1 MAQKRVHILTA
12 VNASSVSKAGGKFT
26 IKGVCGAVNDIVMN
40 GMLYPADQL
49 AKGVSTLN
57 GKPAPAG
64 HPKNAAG
71 QYISALNGE
80 ALLNAYIGSICT
92 NARHEGGKTL
102 VDVVVN
108 EAQARAHPEGLKLVE
123 RLDAAIAGNNADP
136 IHVSTGLFVDAITA
150 NGESLGKKYSRIATN
165 LQYDHLAIL
174 LNETGAGTPEE
185 GVGMFLNSE
194 GVEERVDCAVLSTNE
209 AGTAKAEKSLKDAIA
224 LHEKHMNG
232 TAPTTGA
239 DGEKSQMKMMRMMKA
254 ALDYLTGK
262 EEDAEQSDGN
272 SKNKPKG
279 KGMGGMK
286 MNADNQPADRRN
298 DGLTGW
304 LRKLLGNDS
313 TLSFDQISS
322 GLYALLPDGAWLQE
336 VFDRYAVWRD
346 RDGKFWR
353 QDYAVS
359 SETASVAWTSN
370 PVEVARR
377 VEYHPITNREDDPVK
392 ETIIA
397 ALNAA
402 GISGVAAM
410 TDAQLL
416 EAYNAV
422 QAKPHI
428 AALNAE
434 TAKLT
439 EANGKLAAF
448 ELAANA
454 AKETELSALATELA
468 ANTSLKP
475 EDFKAMGLERC
486 RELKA
491 NKKAAPVTPGT
502 PTGNAAGDEIDYDIN
517 ALGKE

>member
-1 MAQKRVHILTA
+1 MYKRQ
-12 VNASSVSKAGGKFT
+12 
-26 IKGVCGAVNDIVMN
+26 AVNDIVMN

-49 AKGVSTLN
+49 AKGVATLN

-64 HPKNAAG
+64 HPKNEAG

-108 EAQARAHPEGLKLVE
+108 EAQAKAHPDGAKLVE

-136 IHVSTGLFVDAITA
+136 IHVSTGLFVEAISA
-150 NGESLGKKYSRIATN
+150 NGESLGKKYDRIATN

-174 LNETGAGTPEE
+174 LNQTGAGTPEQ
-185 GVGMFLNSE
+185 GVGMFLNAE
-194 GVEERVDCAVLSTNE
+194 GTEEEVEAVAVNAE
-209 AGTAKAEKSLKDAIA
+209 PEDRRGAGLLAKANA
-224 LHEKHMNG
+224 LI
-232 TAPTTGA
+232 
-239 DGEKSQMKMMRMMKA
+239 
-254 ALDYLTGK
+254 
-262 EEDAEQSDGN
+262 
-272 SKNKPKG
+272 
-279 KGMGGMK
+279 
-286 MNADNQPADRRN
+286 RR
-298 DGLTGW
+298 
-304 LRKLLGNDS
+304 LLGNGNEV
-313 TLSFDQISS
+313 SFDQITS
-322 GLYALLPDGAWLQE
+322 GLYALLPEGAWLRD
-336 VFDRYAVWRD
+336 VFDRYAIWTD
-346 RDGKFWR
+346 RDGKYFS
-353 QDYAVS
+353 QDYSVS
-359 SETASVAWTSN
+359 SDGSVAFLGN

-377 VEYHPITNREDDPVK
+377 VEYHPITNRQEVDPVK

-454 AKETELSALATELA
+454 AKDTELTALATELA

-491 NKKAAPVTPGT
+491 NKKAAPVTPGAGGSEGDS
-502 PTGNAAGDEIDYDIN
+502 PMKGYDLNAIN
-517 ALGKE
+517 KEAK

>member
-1 MAQKRVHILTA
+1 MTKKRVHILTA
-12 VNASSVSKAGGKFT
+12 VNASAVSKEGGKFT

-49 AKGVSTLN
+49 AKGVATLN

-64 HPKNAAG
+64 HPKNSAG
-71 QYISALNGE
+71 QFISALNGE

-123 RLDAAIAGNNADP
+123 RLESAIAGNSSDP
-136 IHVSTGLFVDAITA
+136 IHVSTGLFVDPITA

-174 LNETGAGTPEE
+174 LNEQGAGTPEQ
-185 GVGMFLNSE
+185 GVGMFLN
-194 GVEERVDCAVLSTNE
+194 
-209 AGTAKAEKSLKDAIA
+209 
-224 LHEKHMNG
+224 
-232 TAPTTGA
+232 A
-239 DGEKSQMKMMRMMKA
+239 DGAEEQVEAVTVNAEPEDKRSAGLKA
-254 ALDYLTGK
+254 WLLRLV
-262 EEDAEQSDGN
+262 GN
-272 SKNKPKG
+272 G
-279 KGMGGMK
+279 
-286 MNADNQPADRRN
+286 AVD
-298 DGLTGW
+298 
-304 LRKLLGNDS
+304 
-313 TLSFDQISS
+313 LSFDQISS
-322 GLYALLPDGAWLQE
+322 GLYALLPEGAWLRD
-336 VFDRYAVWRD
+336 VYDRYVIWTD
-346 RDGKFWR
+346 RDGNHFR
-353 QDYAVS
+353 QDYSVGSDGSLAFSSDPQAVKR
-359 SETASVAWTSN
+359 
-370 PVEVARR
+370 EVSY
-377 VEYHPITNREDDPVK
+377 VPITNRQKDDQVK

-416 EAYNAV
+416 DAYNAV
-422 QAKPHI
+422 QAKPHL
-428 AALNAE
+428 AALNAATE
-434 TAKLT
+434 KLT
-439 EANGKLAAF
+439 AANARIAEH

-454 AKETELSALATELA
+454 AKDAELTALATELA

-486 RELKA
+486 KELKA
-491 NKKAAPVTPGT
+491 SKKAAPVTPGT
-502 PTGNAAGDEIDYDIN
+502 PGTPAANALDEFDYDIN

>member
-12 VNASSVSKAGGKFT
+12 VNASAVSKAGGKFT

-40 GMLYPADQL
+40 SMLYPADQL
-49 AKGVSTLN
+49 AKGVATLN

-71 QYISALNGE
+71 QFISALNGE

-108 EAQARAHPEGLKLVE
+108 EAQARAHPDGLKLVE
-123 RLDAAIAGNNADP
+123 RLDAAIAGNNAEP
-136 IHVSTGLFVDAITA
+136 IHVSTGLFVEPITA
-150 NGESLGKKYSRIATN
+150 NGESLGKKYTRIATN

-174 LNETGAGTPEE
+174 LNEQGAGTPEQ
-185 GVGMFLNSE
+185 GVGMFLN
-194 GVEERVDCAVLSTNE
+194 
-209 AGTAKAEKSLKDAIA
+209 
-224 LHEKHMNG
+224 
-232 TAPTTGA
+232 A
-239 DGEKSQMKMMRMMKA
+239 DGA
-254 ALDYLTGK
+254 
-262 EEDAEQSDGN
+262 EEEVEAVTA
-272 SKNKPKG
+272 
-279 KGMGGMK
+279 
-286 MNADNQPADRRN
+286 NADPEDQRSRGFKA
-298 DGLTGW
+298 W
-304 LRKLLGNDS
+304 FMKLIGNGS
-313 TLSFDQISS
+313 VELSFDQITT
-322 GLYALLPDGAWLQE
+322 GLYHLLPADAWVRE
-336 VFDRYAVWRD
+336 VYDRYVIWSD
-346 RDGKFWR
+346 RDGNHFR
-353 QDYAVS
+353 QDYSVGSDGSLAFSSDPQAVKR
-359 SETASVAWTSN
+359 
-370 PVEVARR
+370 EVSY
-377 VEYHPITNREDDPVK
+377 VPITNRQKDDQVK
-392 ETIIA
+392 EAIIA

-410 TDAQLL
+410 SDAELL
-416 EAYNAV
+416 TAYNAV

-454 AKETELSALATELA
+454 AKDAELTALATELA

-486 RELKA
+486 KELKA
-491 NKKAAPVTPGT
+491 NGAGKKAAPVTPAG
-502 PTGNAAGDEIDYDIN
+502 GKADGDSEFKSYSLNAHFDEE
-517 ALGKE
+517 KK